1 MRNFGDI
8 TYKKKGRKS
17 LTGIF
22 DPFVHKE
29 EMVKVPRIPQNGRM
43 SCHYGLEI
51 CSSLPEKAYLFE
63 QIIRVGIIKFI
74 VLPIQQNYITL
85 LFYGIRKKRGG
96 K

>member
-29 EMVKVPRIPQNGRM
+29 EMVKVPRIP
-43 SCHYGLEI
+43 
-51 CSSLPEKAYLFE
+51 
-63 QIIRVGIIKFI
+63 
-74 VLPIQQNYITL
+74 
-85 LFYGIRKKRGG
+85 
-96 K
+96 